1 MPTTRSATRAQTQ
14 ATQPSAEVPIA
25 APKNAKAGQTT
36 KRKAANASA
45 DVSGKKKRV
54 ATSKTDV
61 LEPAQATRRPTVPP
75 PDSFIPVL
83 LPAKLTF
90 SLEEA
95 KAHLSRA
102 DKRFEDVFTRLPCKP
117 FEKLERVEPFR
128 TLTTSILGQQI
139 SWMAARSITH
149 KFIRLYF
156 PHLPEKPDD
165 NFWAKAPDAPFPTP
179 HQVAATDVPSLR
191 TAGLSARKA
200 EYVQDLAARFADGR
214 LTSQKLFDA
223 DDEELHEML
232 TAVRGIGRWT
242 VDMFAIFSL
251 RRPDIMPFGDLGVQR
266 GVLRWFLSL
275 HHPTYRIEIS
285 PQKLPKDPNKDQAKP
300 KKPKSS
306 QAADDADALPVLSA
320 ATTWTPSPSLVPQR
334 KQRPVHWKRPRRTH
348 RSCSPYPP

>member
-1 MPTTRSATRAQTQ
+1 MPTTRSATRAQAQ
-14 ATQPSAEVPIA
+14 VEATQPSMEVPTA
-25 APKNAKAGQTT
+25 APKNTKTGQTT

-45 DVSGKKKRV
+45 DVSGRKKRV
-54 ATSKTDV
+54 VTPKTDV
-61 LEPAQATRRPTVPP
+61 EPAQATRRPTVPP
-75 PDSFIPVL
+75 PDSFTPVL

-95 KAHLSRA
+95 KAHLSGA
-102 DKRFEDVFTRLPCKP
+102 DKRFEDVFNRLPCKP

-128 TLTTSILGQQI
+128 TLTTSIL
-139 SWMAARSITH
+139 ALYLEVLALTSI
-149 KFIRLYF
+149 
-156 PHLPEKPDD
+156 E
-165 NFWAKAPDAPFPTP
+165 NSWAKAPDAPFPTP
-179 HQVAATDVPSLR
+179 HQVAVTDVPTLR

-200 EYVQDLAARFADGR
+200 EYARFADGR

-251 RRPDIMPFGDLGVQR
+251 RRPDIMPLGDLGVQR

-285 PQKLPKDPNKDQAKP
+285 PQKLPKDPNEDQAKP

-320 ATTWTPSPSLVPQR
+320 ANDMDALPVFGASAKAAYRAPEMPTPDA
-334 KQRPVHWKRPRRTH
+334 
-348 RSCSPYPP
+348 